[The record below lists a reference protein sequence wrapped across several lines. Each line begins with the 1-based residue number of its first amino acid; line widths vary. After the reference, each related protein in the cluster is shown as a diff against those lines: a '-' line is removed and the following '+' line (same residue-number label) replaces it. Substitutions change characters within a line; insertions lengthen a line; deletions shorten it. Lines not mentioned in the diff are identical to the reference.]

1 MMIKERVA
9 SLQNLLKEKNLSALI
24 IPTNDFHMSE
34 YVGEYFKARKHF
46 SGFTGSAGVM
56 VVTQDEAN
64 LWTDG
69 RYFIQ
74 AERELDGT
82 GVILRKMGE
91 PGVPTVKQYVI
102 ENVPEGGVLAFDGRV
117 IPVAEGRGYAEELA
131 KKGVTL
137 HTTEDLVD
145 MVWENRPAMSA
156 EKAYV
161 LTMDLAGK
169 SVQDKLSDIREKM
182 EEKGADVHVIAALE
196 DIAWLYNIRGN
207 DVSRT
212 PVVLSFAAV
221 TKDKAYIFANKEI
234 FDESVM
240 AHFEQS
246 GVEVKPYEEI
256 YSYVAAID
264 ADSTVLLDP
273 SKTNF
278 AVVNAIKANVIEAQ
292 NPSLLMKAVKNPT
305 ELENSR
311 IAHIKD
317 CVAVTKF
324 MYWLKKNAGKMPMT
338 EVSAQEYVSYLRS
351 IQPGYLDLSFDPIC
365 GYKENAAMMHYS
377 AQPETTKEITNE
389 GMLLLDSGGHYKEGS
404 TDITRTFVLGEISEE
419 IKAHFTAVVRGV
431 LALSNARFL
440 KGCIGQN
447 LDILARQPLW
457 DVNLDYKCGTGHGV
471 GHILGVHEG
480 PNGFR
485 WQNVPG
491 KNEGGVFVEGMITT
505 IEPGVYIEGS
515 HGIRIENEVI
525 CREGVKNEY
534 GQFMYFEPI
543 TFAPIDLDAINPDLM
558 DKKEI
563 RWLNEYHAQVFEKLS
578 PYLTEE
584 ENEWLK
590 EYTRAI

>member
-1 MMIKERVA
+1 MIKQRVSA
-9 SLQNLLKEKNLSALI
+9 LQDLLKEKNLSALI

-34 YVGEYFKARKHF
+34 YVGEYFKARKYF
-46 SGFTGSAGVM
+46 SGFSGSAGVM
-56 VVTQDEAN
+56 VVTQTEAN

-74 AERELDGT
+74 AERELSGT

-91 PGVPTVKQYVI
+91 PGVPTVKEYVV
-102 ENVPEGGVLAFDGRV
+102 ENVPQGGKLAFDGRV
-117 IPVAEGRGYAEELA
+117 IPVAEGRAYAEALA
-131 KKGVTL
+131 KKGAEL
-137 HTTEDLVD
+137 YTTEDLPGL
-145 MVWENRPAMSA
+145 VWENRPALSA
-156 EKAYV
+156 EKAFV
-161 LTMDLAGK
+161 LTMEYAGK
-169 SVQDKLSDIREKM
+169 STQDKLADIRAKM
-182 EEKGADVHVIAALE
+182 AEAGADIHVIAALE

-207 DVSRT
+207 DVART

-221 TKDKAYIFANKEI
+221 TADKAYIFANKEI
-234 FDESVM
+234 FDETVM

-256 YSYVAAID
+256 YSYVAEIAED
-264 ADSTVLLDP
+264 KTVLLDP

-278 AVVNAIKANVIEAQ
+278 AVVNAIKAKVVEAQ

-311 IAHIKD
+311 NAHIKD

-324 MYWLKKNAGKMPMT
+324 MYWLKKNAGKIEMT

-351 IQPGYLDLSFDPIC
+351 IQPDYLDLSFDPIC

-377 AQPETTKEITNE
+377 AHPETTKSVANE
-389 GMLLLDSGGHYKEGS
+389 GMLLLDSGGHYKDGS

-491 KNEGGVFVEGMITT
+491 KSEGGVFVEGMITT

-534 GQFMYFEPI
+534 GQFMYFEPV
-543 TFAPIDLDAINPDLM
+543 TFAPIDLDGINPDLM
-558 DKKEI
+558 EKKEI
-563 RWLNEYHAQVFEKLS
+563 KWLNEYHTQVFEKLS

>member
-1 MMIKERVA
+1 MVKQRVA
-9 SLQNLLKEKNLSALI
+9 DLQNLLKEKNLSALI

-56 VVTQDEAN
+56 VVTQTEAN

-74 AERELDGT
+74 AERELEGT
-82 GVILRKMGE
+82 GIILRKMGE
-91 PGVPTVKQYVI
+91 PGVPTVKEYVV
-102 ENVPEGGVLAFDGRV
+102 ENVPQGGTLAFDGRV
-117 IPVAEGRGYAEELA
+117 IPVAEGRVYAEELD
-131 KKGVTL
+131 KKGAVL
-137 HTTEDLVD
+137 HTTEDLPG
-145 MVWENRPAMSA
+145 MVWADRPALSA

-161 LTMDLAGK
+161 LTMEYAGK
-169 SVQDKLSDIREKM
+169 STKDKLADIREKM
-182 EEKGADVHVIAALE
+182 AEAGADVHVIAALE

-207 DVSRT
+207 DISRT

-221 TKDKAYIFANKEI
+221 TMDAAYIFANKEI
-234 FDESVM
+234 FDESVK

-246 GVEVKPYEEI
+246 GVTVKPYEEI
-256 YSYVAAID
+256 YDYVAAIAED
-264 ADSTVLLDP
+264 KTVLLDP

-278 AVVNAIKANVIEAQ
+278 AVVNAIKAKVVEKQ

-311 IAHIKD
+311 NAHIKD

-324 MYWLKKNAGKMPMT
+324 MYWLKTNAGKIPMT

-351 IQPGYLDLSFDPIC
+351 IQPEYIDLSFDPIC

-377 AQPETTKEITNE
+377 AKPESTKEVTNE
-389 GMLLLDSGGHYKEGS
+389 GMLLLDSGGHYKDGS

-431 LALSNARFL
+431 LALQNVKFL

-447 LDILARQPLW
+447 LDILAREPLW
-457 DVNLDYKCGTGHGV
+457 EVGLDYKCGTGHGV

-534 GQFMYFEPI
+534 GQFMYFEPV
-543 TFAPIDLDAINPDLM
+543 TFAPIDLDGINPEMM

-578 PYLTEE
+578 PYLTAEE
-584 ENEWLK
+584 TEWLK

>member
-1 MMIKERVA
+1 
-9 SLQNLLKEKNLSALI
+9 
-24 IPTNDFHMSE
+24 
-34 YVGEYFKARKHF
+34 
-46 SGFTGSAGVM
+46 
-56 VVTQDEAN
+56 
-64 LWTDG
+64 
-69 RYFIQ
+69 
-74 AERELDGT
+74 
-82 GVILRKMGE
+82 
-91 PGVPTVKQYVI
+91 
-102 ENVPEGGVLAFDGRV
+102 
-117 IPVAEGRGYAEELA
+117 
-131 KKGVTL
+131 L
-137 HTTEDLVD
+137 HTTEDLPG
-145 MVWENRPAMSA
+145 MVWENRPALSA

-161 LTMDLAGK
+161 LTMEYAGK
-169 SVQDKLSDIREKM
+169 STADKLSDIREKM
-182 EEKGADVHVIAALE
+182 TEAGADIHVIAALE

-207 DVSRT
+207 DISRT
-212 PVVLSFAAV
+212 PVVLSFAVV
-221 TKDKAYIFANKEI
+221 TMDKAYIFANPEI

-256 YSYVAAID
+256 YSYVSAIGED
-264 ADSTVLLDP
+264 KTVLLDP

-278 AVVNAIKANVIEAQ
+278 AVVNAIKAKIVEKQ

-311 IAHIKD
+311 NAHIKD

-324 MYWLKKNAGKMPMT
+324 MYWLKTNAGKIPMT

-377 AQPETTKEITNE
+377 AQPETTKEVTNE
-389 GMLLLDSGGHYKEGS
+389 GMLLLDSGGHYNDGS
-404 TDITRTFVLGEISEE
+404 TDITRTFVLGEISDE

-431 LALSNARFL
+431 LALQNVKFL

-447 LDILARQPLW
+447 LDILAREPLW
-457 DVNLDYKCGTGHGV
+457 EVGLDYKCGTGHGV

-485 WQNVPG
+485 WQNIPG

-534 GQFMYFEPI
+534 GQFMYFEPV
-543 TFAPIDLDAINPDLM
+543 TFAPIDLDGINPELM

-563 RWLNEYHAQVFEKLS
+563 KWLNEYHAQVFEKLS

-584 ENEWLK
+584 ETEWLK

>member
-1 MMIKERVA
+1 MIKARVA
-9 SLQNLLKEKNLSALI
+9 SLQNLLKDKNLSALI

-46 SGFTGSAGVM
+46 SGFSGSAGVM
-56 VVTQDEAN
+56 VVTQTEAN

-74 AERELDGT
+74 AERELEGT

-91 PGVPTVKQYVI
+91 PGVPTVKQYVV

-117 IPVAEGRGYAEELA
+117 IPVAEGRAYETELSA
-131 KKGVTL
+131 KGATL
-137 HTTEDLVD
+137 HTTEDLPG

-156 EKAYV
+156 EKAFV
-161 LTMDLAGK
+161 LTMEYAGK
-169 SVQDKLSDIREKM
+169 STQDKISDIREKM
-182 EEKGADVHVIAALE
+182 AEKGADVHVIAALE
-196 DIAWLYNIRGN
+196 DIAWLYNIRGG

-212 PVVLSFAAV
+212 PVVLSFAVV
-221 TKDKAYIFANKEI
+221 TMDKAYIFANKEI
-234 FDESVM
+234 FDENVM
-240 AHFEQS
+240 AHFAQS

-264 ADSTVLLDP
+264 ESKTVLLDP
-273 SKTNF
+273 SKTNY
-278 AVVNAIKANVIEAQ
+278 AVVKAIKANVIEAQ

-311 IAHIKD
+311 VAHIKD

-377 AQPETTKEITNE
+377 AQPETTKEVTNE
-389 GMLLLDSGGHYKEGS
+389 GMLLLDSGGHYNDGS
-404 TDITRTFVLGEISEE
+404 TDITRTFVLGEISDE

-431 LALSNARFL
+431 LALQNVKFL

-447 LDILARQPLW
+447 LDILAREPLW
-457 DVNLDYKCGTGHGV
+457 EVGLDYKCGTGHGV

-534 GQFMYFEPI
+534 GQFMYFEPV
-543 TFAPIDLDAINPDLM
+543 TFAPIDLDGINPDLM

-563 RWLNEYHAQVFEKLS
+563 RWLNEYHAQVFEKIS